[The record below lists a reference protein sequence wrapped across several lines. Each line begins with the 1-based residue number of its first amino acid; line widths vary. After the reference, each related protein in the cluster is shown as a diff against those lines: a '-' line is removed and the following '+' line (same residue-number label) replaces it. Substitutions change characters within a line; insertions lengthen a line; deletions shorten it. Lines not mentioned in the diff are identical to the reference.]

1 MSGRADTIR
10 KGLGPRWAGRA
21 PDSLTPEWQAAQ
33 AGHVE
38 LDALVAE
45 NQRLRD
51 ALERIGDDRDPLNG
65 YRGAGDFARST
76 LAGTP
81 NEDTR

>member
-1 MSGRADTIR
+1 MSGDTVSR
-10 KGLGPRWAGRA
+10 YPR
-21 PDSLTPEWQAAQ
+21 S
-33 AGHVE
+33 E
-38 LDALVAE
+38 LEAENARLVAE